1 MSEPTLKEKTA
12 KGLLWS
18 GINNGLQQVLNLFFG
33 IFLARLLT
41 PADYGMVGMLTI
53 FTAIASALQEGG
65 FISALTNRKE
75 ICHEDYNAV
84 FWFCSTCSV
93 CIYLLLFF
101 AAPWIAAFYHEPA
114 LVPLARL
121 SFLGFVMS
129 SLSIPA
135 RALLFKKMMAKESAA
150 ISLTA
155 LILSGTIGVTM
166 AANGFAY
173 WGIAVQSIT
182 FITVSSCLFY
192 YFAHW
197 HPTFSF
203 RFRPIREMAGF
214 GSKLV
219 VTNIC
224 TTVNNNL
231 FSMLLGKFY
240 APQDV
245 GNFTQANKW
254 NTMGHTLITG
264 MVSGVALPVLSQV
277 SDDRDRQR
285 TVFRK
290 MLRFTAFTTFP
301 AMLGLSLIAE
311 EFIVIAI
318 TDKWLSCAH
327 ILQLLCI
334 WGAFFPL
341 CYLCSNVVVSRGHS
355 SLYMWNNLVQS
366 VVQLTIALLAY
377 PYGMVWML
385 RLFVAI
391 NVAWLFV
398 WHFFVHREI
407 GLRLRELLTDILPYL
422 LLASTLTVSAYFL
435 TQPIENIYLRL
446 LTKVLFVAIG
456 YMSILW
462 KSDSVIFHECIN
474 FIRKKK

>member
-173 WGIAVQSIT
+173 WGIAVQS
-182 FITVSSCLFY
+182 
-192 YFAHW
+192 
-197 HPTFSF
+197 
-203 RFRPIREMAGF
+203 
-214 GSKLV
+214 
-219 VTNIC
+219 
-224 TTVNNNL
+224 
-231 FSMLLGKFY
+231 
-240 APQDV
+240 
-245 GNFTQANKW
+245 
-254 NTMGHTLITG
+254 
-264 MVSGVALPVLSQV
+264 
-277 SDDRDRQR
+277 
-285 TVFRK
+285 
-290 MLRFTAFTTFP
+290 
-301 AMLGLSLIAE
+301 LSLI
-311 EFIVIAI
+311 
-318 TDKWLSCAH
+318 H
-327 ILQLLCI
+327 I
-334 WGAFFPL
+334 
-341 CYLCSNVVVSRGHS
+341 
-355 SLYMWNNLVQS
+355 
-366 VVQLTIALLAY
+366 
-377 PYGMVWML
+377 
-385 RLFVAI
+385 
-391 NVAWLFV
+391 
-398 WHFFVHREI
+398 
-407 GLRLRELLTDILPYL
+407 
-422 LLASTLTVSAYFL
+422 
-435 TQPIENIYLRL
+435 
-446 LTKVLFVAIG
+446 
-456 YMSILW
+456 
-462 KSDSVIFHECIN
+462 
-474 FIRKKK
+474 